1 MYQTYAHKNPI
12 IKKSEDEPRRRQWKW
27 LLLLPL
33 LLVLFFGWRAIASSR
48 NLAKVKALQ
57 EQMATATPE
66 QRPQLFQDMRSAMA
80 NLTSDQRDLL
90 FKEGQKR
97 QEQELDRYLAMSKNE
112 QKAYLDDRIN
122 RMQKMRANSSPIGN
136 QKGGTGGQGQG
147 LPAGATAA
155 AGFGGGKGFGGPNG
169 KSKNPDDIE
178 SRKKK
183 GLDRTSVDLRAKNDR
198 FRKDLEARMKERGIQ
213 PPSGGRGR

>member
-1 MYQTYAHKNPI
+1 MYQTYAHKKLVV
-12 IKKSEDEPRRRQWKW
+12 KKTDDEPRRRYWKW

-33 LLVLFFGWRAIASSR
+33 LLVLFFGWRLIASSR

-80 NLTSDQRDLL
+80 NLTSAQRDIL
-90 FKEGQKR
+90 FQEGQKR
-97 QEQELDRYLAMSKNE
+97 QEQELDRYFAMSKSE
-112 QKAYLDDRIN
+112 QKNYLDERIN
-122 RMQKMRANSSPIGN
+122 RMQKTRTNTN
-136 QKGGTGGQGQG
+136 QKGNAKGNTGSGQGAPFG
-147 LPAGATAA
+147 A
-155 AGFGGGKGFGGPNG
+155 AGFAGGKGNGGSGG
-169 KSKNPDDIE
+169 KGMSPDEIE

-198 FRKDLEARMKERGIQ
+198 FRKDMEARMKERGIQ
-213 PPSGGRGR
+213 TPSGGGGRR

>member
-1 MYQTYAHKNPI
+1 MYQTYLHKKPI
-12 IKKSEDEPRRRQWKW
+12 VKKTDDEPRRRRWKW

-48 NLAKVKALQ
+48 SLAKVKALQ

-66 QRPQLFQDMRSAMA
+66 QRPQLFQDMRAAMA
-80 NLTSDQRDLL
+80 NLTSAQRDLL
-90 FKEGQKR
+90 AQEGQKR
-97 QEQELDRYLAMSKNE
+97 QEAELDRYLAMNRNE
-112 QKAYLDDRIN
+112 QKNYLDERIN
-122 RMQKMRANSSPIGN
+122 RMQKMRANSNAKGN
-136 QKGGTGGQGQG
+136 QKAGNGGQGQG
-147 LPAGATAA
+147 TPAGATAR
-155 AGFGGGKGFGGPNG
+155 GGFGGPGG
-169 KSKNPDDIE
+169 KSKSPDDIE

-213 PPSGGRGR
+213 MPSGGRGR

>member
-1 MYQTYAHKNPI
+1 MYQTYAHKKPI
-12 IKKSEDEPRRRQWKW
+12 VKKSDDEPRRRYWKW

-48 NLAKVKALQ
+48 NLAKVKSLQ

-80 NLTSDQRDLL
+80 NLTSAQRDLL
-90 FKEGQKR
+90 FQEGQKR
-97 QEQELDRYLAMSKNE
+97 QEQELDRYLAMSKSE
-112 QKAYLDDRIN
+112 QKNYLDERIN
-122 RMQKMRANSSPIGN
+122 RIQKMRANTNAKGN
-136 QKGGTGGQGQG
+136 QKGGTVGPGQG

-155 AGFGGGKGFGGPNG
+155 AGFGSGKGFGGPAG
-169 KSKNPDDIE
+169 KSKSPDEIE

-198 FRKDLEARMKERGIQ
+198 FRKDLEARMRERGISI
-213 PPSGGRGR
+213 PSGGRR